1 MATRKK
7 KAKSTEPDFE
17 PAVVHDFVTVVA
29 GDHEGRYGV
38 VIGENQSGQFVI
50 RARDSN
56 SDVFVV
62 DALDV
67 RKSEAGLR

>member
-7 KAKSTEPDFE
+7 KAEATEPDFE
-17 PAVVHDFVTVVA
+17 PAVVHDFVNVVA
-29 GDHEGRYGV
+29 GDHQGRYGV
-38 VIGENQSGQFVI
+38 VTGENQSGQFIV

-56 SDVFVV
+56 SDIFVV
-62 DALDV
+62 DAGDV